1 MTLKEKLRKRL
12 QRLQKRSYEVLHSL
26 HEEDWAGVS
35 TDLSNAKEEIEE
47 AFNCLMHLY
56 NPDE

>member
-1 MTLKEKLRKRL
+1 MNSKEKLRKRL

-35 TDLSNAKEEIEE
+35 TDLSNAKEEIEK
-47 AFNCLMHLY
+47 AFLCLTYLF